1 MTMLRAMDLVESVPW
16 ADHDDLVLPWLRR
29 VVNESLPGL
38 MVTDHGG
45 QSHAVGYTELMW
57 LLLPG
62 YLHGQPLLATACSE
76 AVTEQINGP
85 LSKLR
90 IADLVPKVTGET
102 AWVPAAATPVEI
114 VEVMTRHHSDLVA
127 TFDRDGVAG
136 VVTSHRLLRH
146 VMDDVKPVVAVT
158 D

>member
-1 MTMLRAMDLVESVPW
+1 MLRAMDLVESVPW
-16 ADHDDLVLPWLRR
+16 VDHDDLVLPWLHR
-29 VVNESLPGL
+29 VVDENLPGL
-38 MVTDHGG
+38 LVTDHNGK
-45 QSHAVGYTELMW
+45 SHAVGYTELMW

-62 YLHGQPLLATACSE
+62 YLHGQPLLATACAE
-76 AVTEQINGP
+76 AVTEQVTGP
-85 LSKLR
+85 LVTLR

-102 AWVPAAATPVEI
+102 AWVPATATPVEI

-146 VMDDVKPVVAVT
+146 VMADVTPVAVPK
-158 D
+158 